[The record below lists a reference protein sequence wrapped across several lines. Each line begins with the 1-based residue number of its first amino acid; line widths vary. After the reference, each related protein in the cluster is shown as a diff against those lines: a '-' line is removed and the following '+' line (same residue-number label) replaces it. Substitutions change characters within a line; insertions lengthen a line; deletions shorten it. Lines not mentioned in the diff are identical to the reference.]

1 MIDNNEL
8 INGML
13 KDFKLKNGIED
24 SNNDMLYI
32 LFIKEAIQTILNLT
46 NRYEFPEELR
56 YLVLDLTNDFYLDNS
71 LLTKATNNEISGSIK
86 SVSEAGRQVTFG
98 EEQQTILNSLLSS
111 FINERLSLQMKQIN
125 RFRLLYK
132 VKKHGKI

>member
-24 SNNDMLYI
+24 SSNDMLYI